1 MGAGG
6 TGIGRPRRA
15 GACFPA
21 EATPGLPPPV
31 PASLPCPQCGGNIRF
46 PQSRAIT
53 EQLEQ
58 QLPRPSGPVD
68 GCQQAPPLPYSP
80 PRPDQLGR
88 WRPRW
93 GGACGGATGHV
104 EGAGRRMELGGG
116 GGLEWP
122 WALPHAGPTCCWRA
136 LDPMQSLQQEY
147 LLGRSSG
154 CKGREGLA
162 AGASSLMHSWRCCC
176 CCCCLCCC
184 RL

>member
-93 GGACGGATGHV
+93 GGLAVG
-104 EGAGRRMELGGG
+104 
-116 GGLEWP
+116 
-122 WALPHAGPTCCWRA
+122 
-136 LDPMQSLQQEY
+136 QQAMW
-147 LLGRSSG
+147 
-154 CKGREGLA
+154 KGLA
-162 AGASSLMHSWRCCC
+162 GGWSWGAVGG
-176 CCCCLCCC
+176 
-184 RL
+184 